1 MIVQTSVA
9 YITGFFINL
18 GNMQEKHHLF
28 KGDIFHFTKSPL
40 EYKDSYEFI
49 PNGALV
55 IADGK
60 VLETGVYASLKSK
73 YASIRETDY
82 SGQLLMPGLIDAH
95 VHYAQTEMLGMYGKQ
110 LLDWLNDYTFPAEL
124 QFNAADHATRIARS
138 FIEELLRNGTTS
150 CVAYPT
156 VHTNSVNAL
165 FQVASEY
172 NMRLITG
179 KILMDRNAPEG
190 LTDNVESGEKSCRE
204 LIEKWHGSGRNSY
217 AITPRFA
224 LTSTPEQLRMAG
236 RLHALYPDTYI
247 QTHLSENRNEIAST
261 LALYPGCSDY
271 LEVYERAG
279 LITERTLLGHGVH
292 LSDSELKRIAAAKA
306 IIAHCPTSNLFLGS
320 GLFEMKRAN
329 NMGIQTVLA
338 TDVGA
343 GTSFSMLK
351 TMAESYKIQQTT
363 GYSMS
368 VLETLYKST
377 LGTAK
382 ALNMADKTGSFLP
395 GTEADFIVVN
405 SATTPTQQLRR
416 DYLVRSGKWTIENQL
431 FGLQTLGDDR
441 NISATYLMG
450 KKVW

>member
-1 MIVQTSVA
+1 
-9 YITGFFINL
+9 
-18 GNMQEKHHLF
+18 MQEKYRLYRGDLF
-28 KGDIFHFTKSPL
+28 YFTDSPL
-40 EYKDSYEFI
+40 DKKDAYKYI
-49 PNGALV
+49 PDGALV

-60 VLETGVYASLKSK
+60 VLETGSYELLKAK
-73 YASIRETDY
+73 YASIQETDY
-82 SGQLLMPGLIDAH
+82 SGQLLMPGLIDSH
-95 VHYAQTEMLGMYGKQ
+95 VHYAQTEIIGMYGKQ

-124 QFNAADHATRIARS
+124 AFSSTEHAAYIAHA
-138 FIEELLRNGTTS
+138 FMHELLRNGTTT

-156 VHTNSVNAL
+156 VHPTSVNAL

-190 LTDNVESGEKSCRE
+190 LTDSVEQGEKESRE
-204 LIEKWHGSGRNSY
+204 LIEKWHGTGRNSY

-224 LTSTPEQLRMAG
+224 ITSSPEQLTMAA
-236 RLHALYPDTYI
+236 RLHTDYPDTYI
-247 QTHLSENRNEIAST
+247 QTHLSENRSEIVST
-261 LALYPGCSDY
+261 LNLYPGHSDY

-279 LITERTLLGHGVH
+279 LITDRTLLGHGIH
-292 LSDSELKRIAAAKA
+292 LSDSELKRLAAAKA

-320 GLFEMKRAN
+320 GLFDMQRAN
-329 NMGIQTVLA
+329 EAGVQTVLA

-343 GTSFSMLK
+343 GTSFSMFK
-351 TMAESYKIQQTT
+351 TMGESYKVQQTT
-363 GYSMS
+363 GYPVS

-382 ALNMADKTGSFLP
+382 ALKLDDKIGSFQP
-395 GTEADFIVVN
+395 GMEADFIVVN
-405 SATTPTQQLRR
+405 NAVTPAQQLRR
-416 DYLVRSGKWTIENQL
+416 DYLVRTGKWTIENQL

-450 KKVW
+450 RKVW